1 MRRESMLILKRLAL
15 AAVFLWLTAGV
26 AAAAQTLFAAPDEQ
40 NKDILQQAAA
50 AYDAKDYVKA
60 KQLLKPLVDKNDGY
74 ATFAMGLLAA
84 RGEGEVRNLKK
95 AEDWWTKSAQT
106 GNPQAQ
112 FNLGYLYFKGAL
124 GAQDLPKARKLWT
137 QAAQQKHPDALYGM
151 GMLASTGRGGPKNAK
166 EGFKYF
172 EEAAQMGH
180 PLAEYEL
187 GQAYL
192 EGKGVPKDRKKARQW
207 FGKAAEKGMPEA
219 KNVLQVMDGGSFQ
232 KDSPK
237 AKKQGKKQP

>member
-1 MRRESMLILKRLAL
+1 MHLFQRLAL
-15 AAVFLWLTAGV
+15 LVVCFCLTAG
-26 AAAAQTLFAAPDEQ
+26 AAYAAQGIFAAPDEQ
-40 NKDILQQAAA
+40 NMDTLQKAAA
-50 AYDAKDYVKA
+50 AYDAKDYARV

-74 ATFAMGLLAA
+74 ATFAMGLLSA
-84 RGEGEVRNLKK
+84 RGEGEPRNLKK
-95 AEDWWTKSAQT
+95 AESWWTKSSES

-124 GAQDLPKARKLWT
+124 GAQDLPKARKLWA

-151 GMLASTGRGGPKNAK
+151 GILTSSGRGGPKNAK
-166 EGFKYF
+166 EGVKYF
-172 EEAAQMGH
+172 EEAAKMGH

-192 EGKGVPKDRKKARQW
+192 EGKGVPKDRGKARQW
-207 FGKAAEKGMPEA
+207 FARAAEKGMPEA

-232 KDSPK
+232 KSAPQQP
-237 AKKQGKKQP
+237 KKQANQKR